1 MNNVQKRTSSTSQM
15 NVLVTQALSDQTLD
29 YIRIWSEMGA
39 KIEWKSAIFEN
50 VILLLIER
58 IHLEIRYF
66 LNDSLSSIIIQKS
79 IRGKKRFI
87 IRHIWQ
93 GLIKLWPS
101 KYGHCCWTRKKIA
114 RTNQNKHEYNMGR
127 KHIESNWCECD
138 LNFIHPKST

>member
-1 MNNVQKRTSSTSQM
+1 M

-79 IRGKKRFI
+79 IREKKVY
-87 IRHIWQ
+87 HSTH
-93 GLIKLWPS
+93 L
-101 KYGHCCWTRKKIA
+101 TRA
-114 RTNQNKHEYNMGR
+114 Y
-127 KHIESNWCECD
+127 
-138 LNFIHPKST
+138 